1 MAKAKARPA
10 TFGQG
15 QSTPSVA
22 VTHCRISRVLS
33 EIIASRAFH
42 NNTSSNAETGPC
54 FGTPKPGPHFVPK
67 TVESNE
73 ASKIQSFIRFRKN
86 RDHFGDRFP
95 GPQNV
100 TFCSVFLCFFA
111 DFLGLCFCPRV
122 STTNIMT
129 CMGCVIA
136 RLVLLQVTCRCV
148 ASLTSCGIRLLPR

>member
-1 MAKAKARPA
+1 MREEQVAKAEARPA

-42 NNTSSNAETGPC
+42 KKKSSNAETGTC
-54 FGTPKPGPHFVPK
+54 FGTPKPGHHFVPK

-73 ASKIQSFIRFRKN
+73 ASKIQSFIRFRKK

-95 GPQNV
+95 GPHFCCV
-100 TFCSVFLCFFA
+100 CSVCFIISVMYSVVFLACCFAVCFMNLVMNFA
-111 DFLGLCFCPRV
+111 VF
-122 STTNIMT
+122 
-129 CMGCVIA
+129 
-136 RLVLLQVTCRCV
+136 
-148 ASLTSCGIRLLPR
+148 